1 MYEVDHTGLK
11 FKNGK
16 LHLLVCCTLYSDPG
30 VLVNVSSLKCDFHL
44 FLPKNL
50 RKVLQ
55 SLSIAIKDLTGCL
68 L

>member
-16 LHLLVCCTLYSDPG
+16 LHFLVCCTLYSDPG
-30 VLVNVSSLKCDFHL
+30 VLVNVSSLKCFP
-44 FLPKNL
+44 PKNL
-50 RKVLQ
+50 RNVLQ
-55 SLSIAIKDLTGCL
+55 SLSTAIKDLTRCL